1 MKGKRYIVFLF
12 VAMLFSACTKEPDTG
27 VVLHECAAMPSPRA
41 SSTCFVVDGQA
52 YVFAGRD
59 AEGHSLNDLWRYT
72 PATDE
77 WTNLGETP
85 LSIRVNPT
93 SCVVDDKVYIGLG
106 FSGTYRQ
113 DSSYLRDWW
122 EYTPATQEWKQLAD
136 YPNSYT
142 DRATSFVG
150 SGELYVGF
158 GFCWNYRRDFFRYD
172 IASDRWDSI
181 DVNVS
186 FHGYPTRS
194 FGGTGCTCQ
203 GRHFMGTGYYGE
215 SLNWW
220 GELVEG
226 THWEKRA
233 AVPGRTRTLAASAAT
248 KDYIYL
254 SAGMH
259 YGGVNTTGE
268 VLRDIRRYDPQTD
281 SWSLVALLPEGM
293 MNHVSFAIGKRVFI
307 GLGETEE
314 WQLSDKLYYF
324 EE

>member
-93 SCVVDDKVYIGLG
+93 SCVVNDKVYIGLG
-106 FSGTYRQ
+106 FSGTYSQ
-113 DSSYLRDWW
+113 DSSYLQDWW
-122 EYTPATQEWKQLAD
+122 EYTPATQEWRQLAD

-150 SGELYVGF
+150 FRMFASLREVVITKKSTTSISSNLLMMQSLSTEGRIYINFSANSDLASTKTFF
-158 GFCWNYRRDFFRYD
+158 GFRGNIPRILDWG
-172 IASDRWDSI
+172 ISLS
-181 DVNVS
+181 S
-186 FHGYPTRS
+186 TR
-194 FGGTGCTCQ
+194 
-203 GRHFMGTGYYGE
+203 
-215 SLNWW
+215 
-220 GELVEG
+220 
-226 THWEKRA
+226 
-233 AVPGRTRTLAASAAT
+233 
-248 KDYIYL
+248 
-254 SAGMH
+254 
-259 YGGVNTTGE
+259 
-268 VLRDIRRYDPQTD
+268 
-281 SWSLVALLPEGM
+281 
-293 MNHVSFAIGKRVFI
+293 
-307 GLGETEE
+307 
-314 WQLSDKLYYF
+314 
-324 EE
+324 